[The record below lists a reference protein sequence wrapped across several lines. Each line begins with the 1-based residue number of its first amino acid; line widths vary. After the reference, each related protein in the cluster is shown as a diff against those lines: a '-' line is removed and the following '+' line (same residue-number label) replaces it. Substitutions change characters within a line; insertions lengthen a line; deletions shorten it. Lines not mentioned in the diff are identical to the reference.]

1 MIRIT
6 QITVITHYNLI
17 CTFNSGAI
25 KKLDILPIIEHHKHL
40 TGVESLLNEEIFKN
54 AKIGQFGEILWEKI
68 ITTEHNGEVFCWDY
82 DISPEF
88 AYQNAIP
95 LNVDV

>member
-6 QITVITHYNLI
+6 NITVTPHYQLI
-17 CTFNSGAI
+17 CKFNSGAI
-25 KKLDILPIIEHHKHL
+25 KKLDVLPIIEKHRYL

-54 AKIGQFGEILWEKI
+54 VRIGEFGEIYWEDIVK
-68 ITTEHNGEVFCWDY
+68 TEHEGQILCWNY

-88 AYQNAIP
+88 AYQNATIEIGC
-95 LNVDV
+95 

>member
-6 QITVITHYNLI
+6 QITVIPNCNLI
-17 CTFNSGAI
+17 CKFNSGAI

-40 TGVESLLNEEIFKN
+40 TGVESLLNEEIFNN

-68 ITTEHNGEVFCWDY
+68 ITTEHNGQVLC
-82 DISPEF
+82 
-88 AYQNAIP
+88 
-95 LNVDV
+95 